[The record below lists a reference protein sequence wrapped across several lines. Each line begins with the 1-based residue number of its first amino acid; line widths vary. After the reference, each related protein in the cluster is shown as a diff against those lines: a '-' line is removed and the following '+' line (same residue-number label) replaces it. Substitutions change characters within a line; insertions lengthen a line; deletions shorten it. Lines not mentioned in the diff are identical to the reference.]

1 MTLSVLLVLVGLLML
16 GLGAEALVRA
26 SSSLALR
33 LGVTPL
39 VVSLTVV
46 ALGTSSP
53 ELVVSVEAALE
64 EQSEIALGNVVGS
77 NISNIALILGVAA
90 LVCPLA
96 ARAEVLRREMP
107 ITLGVSVLL
116 WLLILD
122 GDLGR
127 IDGAILLGGC
137 LAYLGWNYFAS
148 RQQPQTPEQTAET
161 EAAARPLWLQ
171 IVGLVGGIALLV
183 VGAKLLIDGALVI
196 ATYFR
201 LSPVVIG
208 LTLVAIGTSLPE
220 LATALSAAYK
230 RETDVV
236 LGGVIGSNILN
247 ILFILGLTAVIHPV
261 AAGQIRA
268 LDLGLMLGSVAL
280 LWLLMSWRGTL
291 ERWGG
296 AILLGGYAIYLY
308 TLVS

>member
-1 MTLSVLLVLVGLLML
+1 MITSVLLVLVGLLML
-16 GLGAEALVRA
+16 AFGAEALVRA

-77 NISNIALILGVAA
+77 NISNIAFILGVAA
-90 LVCPLA
+90 LVCPIA
-96 ARAEVLRREMP
+96 ARAEVLRRELP

-116 WLLILD
+116 WLLVLD
-122 GDLGR
+122 GNLGR
-127 IDGAILLGGC
+127 IDGAILLGGS
-137 LAYLGWNYFAS
+137 LAYLGWNYWAS
-148 RQQPQTPEQTAET
+148 RQQPATPEEIET
-161 EAAARPLWLQ
+161 EAAPRPLWLNV
-171 IVGLVGGIALLV
+171 VGLVGGIALLV

-196 ATYFR
+196 ANYFR

-208 LTLVAIGTSLPE
+208 LTLVAVGTSLPE

-236 LGGVIGSNILN
+236 LGNVIGSNILN
-247 ILFILGLTAVIHPV
+247 ILFILGVTALIHPI

-280 LWLLMSWRGTL
+280 LWGLMSLRGTL

-296 AILLGGYAIYLY
+296 AILLSGYAVYLY